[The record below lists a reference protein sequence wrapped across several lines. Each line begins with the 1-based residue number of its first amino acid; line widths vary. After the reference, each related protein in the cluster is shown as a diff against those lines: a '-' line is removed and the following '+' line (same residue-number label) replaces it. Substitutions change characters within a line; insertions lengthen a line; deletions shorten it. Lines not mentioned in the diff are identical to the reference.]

1 MYAQMLVGMVAVT
14 GQWWLDARKP
24 KVEVV
29 AAHLINLAWNGLSQ
43 LDKAPSISA
52 KAARKQAVVPGP
64 GSR

>member
-1 MYAQMLVGMVAVT
+1 
-14 GQWWLDARKP
+14 
-24 KVEVV
+24 VV